1 MKTSLIS
8 SKGLMTEEYKKLCK
22 SRSIYKKGFP
32 TGATLDDIKERLEDK
47 SQAQNIQIQKH
58 YTKHLRDQYL
68 QYLIVLNLLN
78 SLQRHLP
85 KSMKIHTF

>member
-1 MKTSLIS
+1 M
-8 SKGLMTEEYKKLCK
+8 
-22 SRSIYKKGFP
+22 KGFP

-58 YTKHLRDQYL
+58 YAKHLRDQYM